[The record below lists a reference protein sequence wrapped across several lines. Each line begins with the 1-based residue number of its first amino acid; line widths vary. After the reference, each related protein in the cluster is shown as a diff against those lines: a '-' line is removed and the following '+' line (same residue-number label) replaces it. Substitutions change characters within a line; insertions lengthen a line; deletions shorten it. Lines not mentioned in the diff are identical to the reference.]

1 MAQQLLNAIVLGSVY
16 TLFSL
21 GLSLAWGVAN
31 ILNLAHGALFVA
43 GALVSY
49 EIAQSVGIP
58 LWGMLPIAALAGGA
72 GAVLLDIFA
81 FSPITRRTRNEAKR
95 ERAIMLASLGAAAII
110 VNIGNV
116 RTHYTVQRIPEAVYS
131 VKTYRFLGLHITNI
145 AIIILVLT
153 AIVAAGLVT
162 WLRRSTHGR
171 AVRAVAFNRELAPL
185 FGINATQLSRLML
198 FIGGA
203 LAGAAGLLL
212 ATELSGWDPYFGNQ
226 FMLKAF
232 AVVIIGGVGS
242 IGGTVIAA
250 YALAIIETFIVGYLP
265 SGIPFDAVAFA
276 LIILVLV
283 IRPQGIAGVAQ
294 VERA

>member
-1 MAQQLLNAIVLGSVY
+1 MIQQFLNAIVLGSVY

-49 EIAQSVGIP
+49 EVARDAALP
-58 LWGMLPIAALAGGA
+58 LAVMLPIAALAGGL
-72 GAVLLDIFA
+72 GAVVLDVLA
-81 FSPITRRTRNEAKR
+81 FTPITKRIKNEAKR

-110 VNIGNV
+110 VNIANV
-116 RTHYTVQRIPEAVYS
+116 RTHYTVQRISEKVYGI
-131 VKTYRFLGLHITNI
+131 KTYFFWGLHITNI
-145 AIIILVLT
+145 AIVILVLT
-153 AIVAAGLVT
+153 LVVAAGLVG

-185 FGINATQLSRLML
+185 FGINATRLSRLML
-198 FIGGA
+198 FVGGCM
-203 LAGAAGLLL
+203 AGAAGLLL
-212 ATELSGWDPYFGNQ
+212 ATELSGFDPYFGNP

-232 AVVIIGGVGS
+232 AVVIIGGIGS
-242 IGGTVIAA
+242 VGGTVIAA
-250 YALAIIETFIVGYLP
+250 YALALVETYIVGYLP

-283 IRPQGIAGVAQ
+283 IRPQGIAGVVQA
-294 VERA
+294 ERA

>member
-1 MAQQLLNAIVLGSVY
+1 VIQQLLNAIVLGSVY

-49 EIAQSVGIP
+49 EIGQVAAIP
-58 LWGMLPIAALAGGA
+58 LFLMLPIAALAGGA

-81 FSPITRRTRNEAKR
+81 FSPITRRIHNEAKR
-95 ERAIMLASLGAAAII
+95 ERGIMLASLGAAAII
-110 VNIGNV
+110 VNIANV
-116 RTHYTVQRIPEAVYS
+116 RTHYTVQRINEKVYGI
-131 VKTYRFLGLHITNI
+131 KTFYFWGLHITNI
-145 AIIILVLT
+145 AIVILVLT
-153 AIVAAGLVT
+153 VVAAVGLVA

-171 AVRAVAFNRELAPL
+171 AVRAVAFSRELAPL
-185 FGINATQLSRLML
+185 FGINATLLSRLML
-198 FIGGA
+198 FFGGC

-212 ATELSGWDPYFGNQ
+212 ATELSGFDPYFGNS

-232 AVVIIGGVGS
+232 AVVIIGGIGS
-242 IGGTVIAA
+242 VGGTVIAA
-250 YALAIIETFIVGYLP
+250 YALAIVETYIVGYLP
-265 SGIPFDAVAFA
+265 SGIPFDAVAFG

-283 IRPQGIAGVAQ
+283 IRPQGIAGVVQA
-294 VERA
+294 ERA

>member
-1 MAQQLLNAIVLGSVY
+1 MAQQTLNAVVLGSIY

-31 ILNLAHGALFVA
+31 VLNLAHGALFVA

-49 EIAQSVGIP
+49 EIARDVALP
-58 LWGMLPIAALAGGA
+58 LPLLLPVAALAGGV
-72 GAVLLDIFA
+72 GAIVLDIFA
-81 FSPITRRTRNEAKR
+81 FSPITRRTQNFAKR
-95 ERAIMLASLGAAAII
+95 ERAIMLASLGAAAI
-110 VNIGNV
+110 VANIANE
-116 RTHYTVQRIPEAVYS
+116 RTRYTVQRIPDGVYVTS
-131 VKTYRFLGLHITNI
+131 TYHFLGLRITNI
-145 AIIILVLT
+145 ATVVLVLT
-153 AIVAAGLVT
+153 IIVATVLIA

-185 FGINATQLSRLML
+185 FGINATRLSRLML
-198 FIGGA
+198 MVGGA

-212 ATELSGWDPYFGNQ
+212 AIELSGFDAYSGNQ
-226 FMLKAF
+226 LMLKAF

-242 IGGTVIAA
+242 VGGTVIAA
-250 YALAIIETFIVGYLP
+250 YALALVETFIVGYLP
-265 SGIPFDAVAFA
+265 SGLPFDAVAFA

-283 IRPQGIAGVAQ
+283 VRPQGIAGVVQ